1 MGQVSVS
8 TDPSSSQSATKSI
21 DSESFASPGSYSHG
35 ISSNA
40 NKIQEKIE
48 KSFDNPHKVIE
59 TDCQSQSLDKL
70 SATKRAV
77 VKELFKQTDRIAKVS
92 TDSPVK
98 EVRKVIKRKSKFS
111 SPSKLNESARKRMKT
126 VRDNLSEEIKEKEKQ
141 SAKSRMKQMRSDMPD
156 KIKEKEKQADQIRK
170 QKLRDNM
177 SEEIQEKEKQADQIR
192 KQT

>member
-21 DSESFASPGSYSHG
+21 DSESFASPGSYSNA

-48 KSFDNPHKVIE
+48 KSFDNLHKVIE

-98 EVRKVIKRKSKFS
+98 EVHKVIKRKSKFS
-111 SPSKLNESARKRMKT
+111 SPSKLNESARKRMKI
-126 VRDNLSEEIKEKEKQ
+126 VRDNLPEEIKEKEKQ
-141 SAKSRMKQMRSDMPD
+141 SLQKRVT
-156 KIKEKEKQADQIRK
+156 
-170 QKLRDNM
+170 KLRDNM
-177 SEEIQEKEKQADQIR
+177 PDEIKEKVKQAD
-192 KQT
+192 